1 MKKYLLSTLAVLVMG
16 LSANAQTVISN
27 DYRSTTTE
35 KSVSNQA
42 IQIDEKE
49 YRYSGTDF
57 SYVGVEN
64 AWGMKMNFIIRGFLA
79 GYKFIFGK
87 TNDYITTN
95 DVWTIDLGYNYRHWL
110 SKSFYIEGRAGL
122 QYIHTNLE
130 YETATRA
137 GFYTKYSNMYQ
148 KKSSSSE
155 KISEGNIGLFLAPR
169 IGLALGESFAISAG
183 YEWNFL
189 EFNFDKAHTLD
200 YFTVGISV
208 LM

>member
-1 MKKYLLSTLAVLVMG
+1 MKKYLLSALAVLVMG

-27 DYRSTTTE
+27 DYGSTTTE
-35 KSVSNQA
+35 KSAGNQTSHV
-42 IQIDEKE
+42 DEIE
-49 YRYSGTDF
+49 YRYSGMDY
-57 SYVGVEN
+57 SYVGMED
-64 AWGMKMNFIIRGFLA
+64 AWGIKMNFLIKGFLA

-87 TNDYITTN
+87 TDNYLTTN

-130 YETATRA
+130 YKTTTRA
-137 GFYTKYSNMYQ
+137 GYYTKYSNMYQ

-155 KISEGNIGLFLAPR
+155 KISEGNVGLFLAPR
-169 IGLALGESFAISAG
+169 IGLALGNSFAISAG

-200 YFTVGISV
+200 YFTVGISI